1 VCRPFCG
8 ASFHQVETIQQQ
20 KNKNKRYQKMKQNNQ
35 RDERE
40 EKKKT
45 IDAGI
50 KEEN

>member
-1 VCRPFCG
+1 
-8 ASFHQVETIQQQ
+8 
-20 KNKNKRYQKMKQNNQ
+20 MKQNKKK

-50 KEEN
+50 KEENWLVIAK

>member
-1 VCRPFCG
+1 
-8 ASFHQVETIQQQ
+8 
-20 KNKNKRYQKMKQNNQ
+20 MKQNNQ

-50 KEEN
+50 KEENWLVIAK

>member
-1 VCRPFCG
+1 
-8 ASFHQVETIQQQ
+8 
-20 KNKNKRYQKMKQNNQ
+20 MKQNNQ

-50 KEEN
+50 AGIKEENWLVIAK